1 MPTFASAT
9 RHALARGASTG
20 SMNQEL
26 DVRAYRWGLARPFS
40 SVGRTRGGLEKPSPG
55 NFRPQSGF

>member
-1 MPTFASAT
+1 
-9 RHALARGASTG
+9 
-20 SMNQEL
+20 MNQEL